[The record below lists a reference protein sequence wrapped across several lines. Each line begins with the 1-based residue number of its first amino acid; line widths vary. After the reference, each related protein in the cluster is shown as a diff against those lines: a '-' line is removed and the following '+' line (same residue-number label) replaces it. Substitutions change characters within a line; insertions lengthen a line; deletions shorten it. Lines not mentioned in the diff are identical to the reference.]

1 MGYAPSSR
9 LAMNK
14 ISFSFFFFLGP
25 LLLVFWVRAQAPS
38 LFLQPSAKNGDT
50 EGSQDS
56 NASVVKPRKP
66 LRSSQ
71 SETIQRAGQ
80 DLRHVEIGRRVGAA
94 KLLGKYPGS
103 QSALLLVGAL
113 DDQSPL
119 VRRAVMVS
127 LAEHASNGY
136 PLYDKSLVEKVY
148 SKLGDSDVEVRR
160 EVSTMIPRLVSGLRR
175 SGVEVIEVNGRKI
188 FRSVPP
194 TVRADLQQI
203 TQQAF
208 LDPDA
213 IVRQNVLKYHIYL
226 GVPLPVATLE
236 KLLGDSDLG
245 VLLTALDRITSNAG
259 RPVVVGRIEELSR
272 HQDRGIRLKIVS
284 VARDANRFHPRYR
297 SILRAMMND
306 IDPQVLAMAA
316 VELARFGERIPQAIV
331 ERIKQYLLG
340 VEGMSTQVT
349 TILYAISAMGSDG
362 IGVYAALTEHSS
374 SRIRKV
380 SWQRYLSLSSGW
392 NKPELWIP
400 ATRDRDKGVREAV
413 LNMLRGRP
421 IDLSSENMGDLVD
434 SKYADVRIFAGHSLL
449 TVNKSVL
456 GEFSFDLLIDENSIV
471 RSTTIRAMGARKV
484 KGWVKVMSRSL
495 LDDDYVIQQAA
506 MEALIGD
513 RSSGVPALLEFIAKN
528 PQNRISSLAKIQLR
542 GIGVTP

>member
-1 MGYAPSSR
+1 
-9 LAMNK
+9 MNK
-14 ISFSFFFFLGP
+14 ISFSLLFFLGP

-38 LFLQPSAKNGDT
+38 LFLQPSAKNGDA
-50 EGSQDS
+50 EESQDS
-56 NASVVKPRKP
+56 NASVVKPKKI

-194 TVRADLQQI
+194 TVRADLLQI
-203 TQQAF
+203 TQKAF

-306 IDPQVLAMAA
+306 ADPQVLAMAA
-316 VELARFGERIPQAIV
+316 VELARFGERIPQSIV

-400 ATRDRDKGVREAV
+400 AIKDRDKGVREAV

-434 SKYADVRIFAGHSLL
+434 SKYADVRIFAGQSLL

-471 RSTTIRAMGARKV
+471 RATTIRAMGSRKV
-484 KGWVKVMSRSL
+484 KGWVKVMTRSL